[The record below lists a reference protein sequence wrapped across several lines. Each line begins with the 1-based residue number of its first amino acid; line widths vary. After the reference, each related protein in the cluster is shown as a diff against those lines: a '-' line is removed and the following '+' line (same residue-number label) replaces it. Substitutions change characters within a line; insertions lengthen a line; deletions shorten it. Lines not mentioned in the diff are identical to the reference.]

1 MKPKL
6 TLFDS
11 SRLAN
16 FTLTD
21 VRDESKT
28 MHVQFSSGS
37 FLPDPLVVDTFH

>member
-1 MKPKL
+1 VEFDINFMKPKL

-28 MHVQFSSGS
+28 